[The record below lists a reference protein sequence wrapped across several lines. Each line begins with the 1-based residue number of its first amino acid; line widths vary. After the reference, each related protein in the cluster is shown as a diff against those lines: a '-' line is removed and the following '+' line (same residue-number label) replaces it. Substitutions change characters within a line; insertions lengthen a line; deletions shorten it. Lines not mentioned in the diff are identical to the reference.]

1 MLVITQPPDP
11 DSFYRLVW
19 EIVRQVPP
27 GRVSTYG
34 QIASMIPPLPEVDP
48 RSQERL
54 APRWVG
60 QAMNACPP
68 DVPWQRVINS
78 RGMISLPRGSAA
90 HDEQRALLES
100 EGVEFDPEGR
110 VNLSRR
116 GWDGPPEE
124 WLAGHGLLPP
134 RPIRRPGADDET
146 QMSLF

>member
-1 MLVITQPPDP
+1 MLVITQPPDQ

-19 EIVRQVPP
+19 EIVRQIPP
-27 GRVSTYG
+27 GWVSTYG
-34 QIASMIPPLPEVDP
+34 QIASIIPPLPEVDR
-48 RSQERL
+48 RSQQRL

-60 QAMNACPP
+60 QAMSACPP

-78 RGMISLPRGSAA
+78 RGMISLPPGSEA
-90 HDEQRALLES
+90 HDKQRALLQS

-110 VNLSRR
+110 VNLSRY

-134 RPIRRPGADDET
+134 HPIKRPGADDET
-146 QMSLF
+146 QMNLF